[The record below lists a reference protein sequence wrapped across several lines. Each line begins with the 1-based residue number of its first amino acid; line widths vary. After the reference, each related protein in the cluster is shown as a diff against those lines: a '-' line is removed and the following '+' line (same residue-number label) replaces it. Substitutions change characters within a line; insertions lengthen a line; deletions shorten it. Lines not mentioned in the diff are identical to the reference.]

1 MGDGIDT
8 DLLAPGAYM
17 SGSLDTLSSHCLEA
31 LRPDFASAVR
41 PGDIILAGA
50 SFGIGSSREQAAEA
64 LKHLGIRAII
74 ARSLGGIFQHNA
86 LNLGL
91 PAIACPALDL
101 DGVDEFT
108 STDVDIAAGSL
119 TIGRRQFATEA
130 LPDFLLAMIA
140 DGGMLAHLSSQHA
153 AGTTGVK
160 GDVT

>member
-74 ARSLGGIFQHNA
+74 ARSLGGIFQRNA

-91 PAIACPALDL
+91 PAITCPALDL

-130 LPDFLLAMIA
+130 LPDFLLAMIV

>member
-41 PGDIILAGA
+41 PGDIILAGG
-50 SFGIGSSREQAAEA
+50 SFGIGSSREQAAAA

-74 ARSLGGIFQHNA
+74 ARSHGGIFPRNA

-91 PAIACPALDL
+91 PALPCPALDL

-119 TIGRRQFATEA
+119 TIGRRQFAAEA

-153 AGTTGVK
+153 AGTKGVK

>member
-8 DLLAPGAYM
+8 DLLAPGTYM

-74 ARSLGGIFQHNA
+74 ARSLGGIFQRNA

-91 PAIACPALDL
+91 PAIACQALNL
-101 DGVDEFT
+101 DGVDEFI

-119 TIGRRQFATEA
+119 TIGGRKFATEA

-140 DGGMLAHLSSQHA
+140 DGGMLAHLSRQHA
-153 AGTTGVK
+153 ASTTDSK
-160 GDVT
+160 GDIK

>member
-31 LRPDFASAVR
+31 LRPDFASAVH

-74 ARSLGGIFQHNA
+74 ARSLGGIFQRNA

-91 PAIACPALDL
+91 PAISCPALDL
-101 DGVDEFT
+101 DGIEEFT

-119 TIGRRQFATEA
+119 TIGGRQFAIEA

-140 DGGMLAHLSSQHA
+140 DGGMLAHLSRQHA
-153 AGTTGVK
+153 AGTIGVK
-160 GDVT
+160 GEIT

>member
-17 SGSLDTLSSHCLEA
+17 SGSIDTLASHCLEA
-31 LRPDFASAVR
+31 LRPDFAGAVR

-74 ARSLGGIFQHNA
+74 ARSLGGIFQRNA

-91 PAIACPALDL
+91 PALCCPALNL
-101 DGVDEFT
+101 DGIDEFT
-108 STDVDIAAGSL
+108 STNIDIAAGSL
-119 TIGRRQFATEA
+119 KLASGNSPPRRCPIFYCR
-130 LPDFLLAMIA
+130 
-140 DGGMLAHLSSQHA
+140 
-153 AGTTGVK
+153 
-160 GDVT
+160 

>member
-31 LRPDFASAVR
+31 LRPDFASAVH

-74 ARSLGGIFQHNA
+74 ARSLGGIFQRNA

-91 PAIACPALDL
+91 PAISCPALDL
-101 DGVDEFT
+101 DGIEEFT

-119 TIGRRQFATEA
+119 TIGGRQFAIEA

-160 GDVT
+160 GDIT

>member
-31 LRPDFASAVR
+31 LRPDFANAVR

-74 ARSLGGIFQHNA
+74 ARSLGGIFQRNA
-86 LNLGL
+86 LNLGCL
-91 PAIACPALDL
+91 QSPVRRWIWMVSTNSPAPMLISQL
-101 DGVDEFT
+101 
-108 STDVDIAAGSL
+108 
-119 TIGRRQFATEA
+119 AT
-130 LPDFLLAMIA
+130 
-140 DGGMLAHLSSQHA
+140 
-153 AGTTGVK
+153 
-160 GDVT
+160 

>member
-8 DLLAPGAYM
+8 DLLAPGTYM

-31 LRPDFASAVR
+31 LRPDFANAVR

-74 ARSLGGIFQHNA
+74 ARSLGGIFQRNA

-91 PAIACPALDL
+91 PAIGCPALDL

-160 GDVT
+160 GDIT